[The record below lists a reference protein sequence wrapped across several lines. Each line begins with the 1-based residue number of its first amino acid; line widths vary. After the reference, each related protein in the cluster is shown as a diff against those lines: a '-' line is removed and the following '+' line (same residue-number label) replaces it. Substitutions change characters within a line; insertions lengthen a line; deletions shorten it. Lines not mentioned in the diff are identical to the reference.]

1 MTIQG
6 TLPINRFDRPGD
18 QSLQLNVNQRVTAEV
33 LEVSGDQVS
42 LVIQGIRV
50 VGKLTTSDQAT
61 LLGDRQTAQFIIRGM
76 KDGVLQLQL
85 LQQPSIL
92 PETGFSLATP
102 FLQLA
107 QNLLVLNDI
116 EVNEQNLLLGKSLL
130 SRGLPMTTD
139 LMNEL
144 KQALISIPGWGQAEA
159 DLAASI
165 KAAGMPLSS
174 GTLALAME
182 HGPTLTEGS
191 VQLQNML
198 SKLVET
204 SKSPDIVRL
213 AQQALEV
220 LQNGT
225 VDWDQPLPALMK
237 DLPAA
242 VNLWGKSL
250 EAEMAAQLQSKGTI
264 TNEKDAASGWT
275 TLTLLRSALE
285 QQGSGSQVQEIDRF
299 MDAVR
304 QMHFLN
310 TVRSNDP
317 GNPPWLTIN
326 LPLSSTMIQQNREMA
341 DQKQF
346 FPANLRVAY
355 RSNGKDQAIDPENTR
370 LILSIDLEKGEFL
383 QADLSII
390 GKRLGAWMT
399 VSSEDLRIRAESEIP
414 SLQSGLEQ
422 IGIQLQFARCDVV
435 QNGPQ
440 VTEVETT
447 SESRKIDIEV

>member
-6 TLPINRFDRPGD
+6 TLPINRFDRPSD

-33 LEVSGDQVS
+33 LEVSGDQVT

-50 VGKLTTSDQAT
+50 VGKLTTSDQAA
-61 LLGDRQTAQFIIRGM
+61 LLVDRQTAQFIIRGM

-92 PETGFSLATP
+92 TETGFSLATP

-130 SRGLPMTTD
+130 SRGLPVTTD

-144 KQALISIPGWGQAEA
+144 KQALNSIPGWGQMEA
-159 DLAASI
+159 DLAASL

-198 SKLVET
+198 LKLVET

-213 AQQALEV
+213 AKQALEV

-264 TNEKDAASGWT
+264 TNGKDAATGWT
-275 TLTLLRSALE
+275 ALTLLRSALD
-285 QQGSGSQVQEIDRF
+285 QHGSGTQVQEIDRF
-299 MDAVR
+299 MNAVR

-310 TVRSNDP
+310 TARSSDP

-341 DQKQF
+341 DQRQF

-355 RSNGKDQAIDPENTR
+355 RSNGKGQAIDPENTR

-422 IGIQLQFARCDVV
+422 IGIQLQFAHCDVV

-440 VTEVETT
+440 VAEVKTT
-447 SESRKIDIEV
+447 SETRKIDIEV